1 MIKILHKKLYRNT
14 LLLISC
20 VLALVIFIKFVKHQE
35 IKDTQISNLKRMSV
49 IVNTQAYTGGPC
61 EYYVFNEDG
70 KNSKECIVVDIDAT
84 LLKAGFSGT
93 LQELYDQNIQFLKI
107 DVDATTSIKT
117 LTGSTPKPN
126 YKDYIVYEV
135 SNVNSAQIYNFE

>member
-1 MIKILHKKLYRNT
+1 MIKILHKKLHRNT
-14 LLLISC
+14 LLFIVC
-20 VLALVIFIKFVKHQE
+20 VLALVILIRFFNRQE
-35 IKDTQISNLKRMSV
+35 IKDTQISDSKRMSV

-70 KNSKECIVVDIDAT
+70 KNSKECVVVDIDAA

-126 YKDYIVYEV
+126 YKDYIVYKV
-135 SNVNSAQIYNFE
+135 SNVNSAQIYKPE